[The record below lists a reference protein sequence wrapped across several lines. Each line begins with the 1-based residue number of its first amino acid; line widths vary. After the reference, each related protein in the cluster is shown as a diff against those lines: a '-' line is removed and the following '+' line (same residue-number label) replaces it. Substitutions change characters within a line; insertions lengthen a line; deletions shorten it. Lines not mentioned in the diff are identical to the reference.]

1 MTTIE
6 ALNKIKQLFAD
17 AGQLVDPNPAP
28 APENKPEPGAQ
39 SVNMVSEYILK
50 DGTKVLVD
58 KLEPGGIAKIV
69 DQSGAEI
76 FAPVGEH
83 ELADGMIMVVGE
95 NGVISEVKPVQAA
108 APEVSVEVEA
118 TKQMKKKL
126 DEMVEMIN
134 QMKTNFE
141 SQIAEATAENKKLST
156 GMSKLTDV
164 IIGMCQT
171 PSAEPTKPANAFSQ
185 HVESRN
191 DKINAFLEMAKSVN

>member
-6 ALNKIKQLFAD
+6 ALNTIKQLFAD
-17 AGQLVDPNPAP
+17 AGQLGDPIPAP
-28 APENKPEPGAQ
+28 APDNKPEPGAT
-39 SVNMVSEYILK
+39 SVNMVSEYILA
-50 DGTKVLVD
+50 DGTKVLID
-58 KLEPGGIAKIV
+58 KLEAGGVAKV
-69 DQSGAEI
+69 MDQSGAEV

-83 ELADGMIMVVGE
+83 QLADGMIIVVGE
-95 NGVISEVKPVQAA
+95 NGVISEVKPVQPE

-141 SQIAEATAENKKLST
+141 SQIAEANARNQKLST
-156 GMSKLTDV
+156 GMAQLSDV
-164 IIGMCQT
+164 VIGMCKT
-171 PSAEPTKPANAFSQ
+171 PSAEPIKPTNAFSQ

-191 DKINAFLEMAKSVN
+191 ERINAFLEIARSIN